1 MRARLHGI
9 SWVPPMLLPLPAA
22 VVNFGRGA
30 WSYRRRTTPAERA
43 AGKRCRKE
51 GPCSTSSTSS
61 AAPPPGSRWGAPEV
75 AVYDPE
81 TRETTMWG

>member
-1 MRARLHGI
+1 
-9 SWVPPMLLPLPAA
+9 MLLPLPAA

-51 GPCSTSSTSS
+51 GPCYFLNLVCG
-61 AAPPPGSRWGAPEV
+61 AAARLSLGRS
-75 AVYDPE
+75 
-81 TRETTMWG
+81 